1 MEEDQVASPFSFVGA
16 TGGNTGSAAVDGDG
30 WEPVPPP
37 ARPPA
42 AEENGRGWEV
52 VAVGAASSAAYD
64 DCSVFPPSLH
74 EGLHLLPDPD
84 LNPTVVLPQHHGEA
98 VGGLGESSSPP
109 PRREENG
116 EGEEMP
122 EMRRWM
128 SDSARRLIG
137 SGLEAIHSKICLWR
151 GGGLDCAIGGGV
163 WSVAAL
169 AGFVVALMYLR
180 RRYRREKE
188 LLLLLVQEKDQ
199 RISHLLHQI
208 ALMNEILVQ
217 RHRVTILR
225 RL

>member
-1 MEEDQVASPFSFVGA
+1 WVGA
-16 TGGNTGSAAVDGDG
+16 GAS
-30 WEPVPPP
+30 P

-188 LLLLLVQEKDQ
+188 LLLLLVQERTRYILLDS
-199 RISHLLHQI
+199 ISI
-208 ALMNEILVQ
+208 
-217 RHRVTILR
+217 